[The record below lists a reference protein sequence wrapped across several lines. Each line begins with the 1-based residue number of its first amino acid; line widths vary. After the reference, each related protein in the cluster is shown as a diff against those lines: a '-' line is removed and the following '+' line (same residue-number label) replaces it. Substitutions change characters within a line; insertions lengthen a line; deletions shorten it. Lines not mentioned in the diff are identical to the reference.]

1 MRKKIQIRKNSW
13 HYRIYRKFH
22 GLEAPNDICLYA
34 RGLFLAVLGFGFIA
48 TMLLTTFVLL
58 VVLVILVVGKS
69 MEYPAIAGVV
79 IGSLVAAAGLI
90 FALIKLGPKINK
102 KFLSEDSLTGAWL
115 KAKKEKYC
123 PLVELVD
130 GEPEKANG

>member
-1 MRKKIQIRKNSW
+1 MRKTIQIRKDSW
-13 HYRIYRKFH
+13 HYRFYSRFY
-22 GLEAPNDICLYA
+22 GRWARPGDLCSYA
-34 RGLFLAVLGFGFIA
+34 RGLLFAVLGYGFLA
-48 TMLLTTFVLL
+48 TMILLCSGVLI
-58 VVLVILVVGKS
+58 ILIVGS
-69 MEYPAIAGVV
+69 IMEYPAATGIVV
-79 IGSLVAAAGLI
+79 GSLVVAAGLI

-102 KFLSEDSLTGAWL
+102 KFLSEDSLPGAYL